1 MAVKEGVPLVPDG
14 LGTLLLLFA
23 PPGLP
28 PQMHTHLDDALLL
41 VVNMNEGTHAS
52 PQLHILHD
60 NNLGWS
66 FDCTKTL
73 FTGIYIYTSWYTVE
87 TIQTTLVQDIILL
100 LYDMAI
106 PIIVHKSLGAFDD
119 IPHYTH

>member
-1 MAVKEGVPLVPDG
+1 MALKEGVPLVPAG

-60 NNLGWS
+60 NDLG
-66 FDCTKTL
+66 CTKTL
-73 FTGIYIYTSWYTVE
+73 FTGIYIY
-87 TIQTTLVQDIILL
+87 QLV
-100 LYDMAI
+100 
-106 PIIVHKSLGAFDD
+106 HR
-119 IPHYTH
+119 